1 MGFKTQFITIESKFN
16 LFFSNHFQLLKNN
29 YLNKPT
35 KKKHKSPKSL
45 FALFL
50 FLNYRGLGKQGY
62 QCQGMFF

>member
-50 FLNYRGLGKQGY
+50 FFKLQGSW
-62 QCQGMFF
+62 